1 MVDPLGV
8 QLARIASEIGPA
20 LVPPGHQELLTSI
33 TATARKLFGAE
44 ACSIA
49 KLSEDETELVF
60 CAATGGADSKIV
72 GSRLPASDG
81 IAGWVTMTGQPLAVE
96 RVAED
101 PHWAAGFAASMGY
114 LPQSM
119 LAVPMETPRGVIGVI
134 EVLDAMPETGH
145 DIELLSL
152 FATQAALAIESAR
165 AFNDL
170 GRALFEAAASAVA
183 GSGMS
188 DDGLSAALDDV
199 AAQAPTPSS
208 DLAELAAMFAE
219 LSQLGQPQRATA
231 TRMLREFLAYAR
243 KSPEVS

>member
-1 MVDPLGV
+1 MMTDPLGV
-8 QLARIASEIGPA
+8 ELARIAAEIGPA

-49 KLSEDETELVF
+49 KLSEDESELIF
-60 CAATGGADSKIV
+60 CAATGGADAKIV
-72 GSRLPASDG
+72 GSRLPAGDG

-96 RVAED
+96 QVADD
-101 PHWAAGFAASMGY
+101 PHWAAEFAASMGY

-134 EVLDAMPETGH
+134 EVLDAAPETGH

-152 FATQAALAIESAR
+152 FAAQAALAIESAR

-170 GRALFEAAASAVA
+170 GRALFHAAGSVASSHELSSALEQVAAAAPSP
-183 GSGMS
+183 SG
-188 DDGLSAALDDV
+188 
-199 AAQAPTPSS
+199 
-208 DLAELAAMFAE
+208 DLAELAVTFAE
-219 LSQLGQPQRATA
+219 LSRLGELERTSA
-231 TRMLREFLAYAR
+231 TRLLREFLAYAQR
-243 KSPEVS
+243 TPEVP